1 MHSET
6 TDGIVVDLS
15 VNDLIAVIICSAL
28 YAPVYVT
35 YIYDY
40 NLIIMNVKLKLINHE
55 CEKKKK
61 MCNRKCFFSVIKRNR
76 GDCWKY
82 KF

>member
-15 VNDLIAVIICSAL
+15 VNDLIAAIICSTL
-28 YAPVYVT
+28 YAPVHVT

-55 CEKKKK
+55 CEKKN
-61 MCNRKCFFSVIKRNR
+61 CVIENAFFRS
-76 GDCWKY
+76 
-82 KF
+82 

>member
-1 MHSET
+1 MVLLWNISF
-6 TDGIVVDLS
+6 
-15 VNDLIAVIICSAL
+15 NDFIAVIICSAL

-40 NLIIMNVKLKLINHE
+40 NLIIMNVKLKLINYE

-61 MCNRKCFFSVIKRNR
+61 NCIIENVFFRS
-76 GDCWKY
+76 
-82 KF
+82 